1 MSYSDELE
9 RKCTEVEIVYPE
21 IKQIVD
27 EILRINR
34 ISGFEF
40 DYDIEKILMMYETV
54 KKILNKP

>member
-9 RKCTEVEIVYPE
+9 KRCSEVEIVYPE

-40 DYDIEKILMMYETV
+40 DYDIEKKLMMYETV

>member
-40 DYDIEKILMMYETV
+40 DYDIEKKLMMYDTV
-54 KKILNKP
+54 KKILNK